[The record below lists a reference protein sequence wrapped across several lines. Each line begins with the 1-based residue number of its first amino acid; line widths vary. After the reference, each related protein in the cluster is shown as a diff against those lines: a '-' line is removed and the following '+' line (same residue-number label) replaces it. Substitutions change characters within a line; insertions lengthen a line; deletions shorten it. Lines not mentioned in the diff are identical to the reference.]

1 MNQSHQRTYS
11 LGLHIAPGGQPASG
25 PLPCLVCHC
34 PPHHPK
40 MTGARPGCSGGGIG
54 VCISRVPCPG
64 RTGGRQQTPANIGSI
79 FSPSWSCLVSLTRES
94 FLLKPVQ
101 LQLPTAFSGVPKRP
115 SAVSVA
121 LSDASGQLPVMF
133 PFLDPKLKPFKP
145 GPGSSL
151 PTISLLV
158 SLFLEDPGML
168 FSSSSFSS
176 A

>member
-1 MNQSHQRTYS
+1 MPCMS
-11 LGLHIAPGGQPASG
+11 LSPSPSQDDWDKTRMQWRRDRSVYLQGSLSWEDRWQTADTCKYRLHF
-25 PLPCLVCHC
+25 L
-34 PPHHPK
+34 
-40 MTGARPGCSGGGIG
+40 
-54 VCISRVPCPG
+54 
-64 RTGGRQQTPANIGSI
+64 
-79 FSPSWSCLVSLTRES
+79 PSWSCLVSLTRES

-121 LSDASGQLPVMF
+121 LSDASGHLPVMF